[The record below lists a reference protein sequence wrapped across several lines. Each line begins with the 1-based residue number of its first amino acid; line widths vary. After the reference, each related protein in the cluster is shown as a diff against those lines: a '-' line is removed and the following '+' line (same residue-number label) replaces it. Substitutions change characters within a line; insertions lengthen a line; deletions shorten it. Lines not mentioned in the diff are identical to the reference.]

1 MVKQNEKVKKTSNKT
16 TKKSPKEV
24 VKKEEKKVDEKDVV
38 IDEFDDEEFA
48 DMKKSSNI
56 EKTPL
61 EKELVIIRGVSIA
74 SLVVSIVVLVLVL
87 LIFAK
92 ISGSGNKDLSRV
104 TGTSGDN
111 SGSSEESS
119 SEEDVPTE
127 YDVSMFKKISFD
139 NFKDMLEDSDKKVR
153 FVFTGRSNCPYC
165 LKFLPSLQKS
175 VEEYDYELNYLDM
188 ITVYDT
194 KASTYSKEDDE
205 KLEEIRDM
213 DSHFSDQNTYL
224 GSTPMVYVVQNG
236 KVIDVHAGYT
246 EYEDYASFLEEH
258 DVKKK

>member
-24 VKKEEKKVDEKDVV
+24 VKKEEKKVDEEDVV

-61 EKELVIIRGVSIA
+61 EKELSVIRGVSIA
-74 SLVVSIVVLVLVL
+74 SLVVSIIVLVLAL

-92 ISGSGNKDLSRV
+92 ISGSGSKDLSRV
-104 TGTSGDN
+104 TSTSGDN

-119 SEEDVPTE
+119 SEEEVPTE
-127 YDVSMFKKISFD
+127 YDVSMFNKISFD
-139 NFKDMLEDSDKKVR
+139 DFKDMLEDGDKKVR
-153 FVFTGRSNCPYC
+153 FVFTGRSNCTFF
-165 LKFLPSLQKS
+165 LRFLPSLQKS
-175 VEEYDYELNYLDM
+175 VEEYDYQLDYLDM

-194 KASTYSKEDDE
+194 QASTYSKEDDE
-205 KLEEIRDM
+205 TLEEIRDM
-213 DSHFSDQNTYL
+213 DSHFTDQNTYL

>member
-24 VKKEEKKVDEKDVV
+24 TKKEVKKVDDEEEI

-61 EKELVIIRGVSIA
+61 EKELSIIRIVSIV
-74 SLVVSIVVLVLVL
+74 SLVVSIVVLVLAL

-92 ISGSGNKDLSRV
+92 ISGNGSKDLSRV
-104 TGTSGDN
+104 TSTSGDN
-111 SGSSEESS
+111 SDSSEESS
-119 SEEDVPTE
+119 EEEIPTE
-127 YDVSMFKKISFD
+127 YDVSMFNKISFD
-139 NFKDMLEDSDKKVR
+139 DFKDMLENGDKKVR
-153 FVFTGRSNCPYC
+153 FVFTGRSNCSFC

-175 VEEYDYELNYLDM
+175 VEEYDYELDYLDM
-188 ITVYDT
+188 ISVYSPQ
-194 KASTYSKEDDE
+194 ASTYSEEDD
-205 KLEEIRDM
+205 KTLEEIREM
-213 DSHFSDQNTYL
+213 DSHFTDENTAL
-224 GSTPMVYVVQNG
+224 GATPMVYVVQNG

-258 DVKKK
+258 DINKK